1 MKRGDVWYT
10 GADRFKGDR
19 LQTHCTYPSSAVL
32 SVGPNRVWAYR
43 ISLRKNRIT
52 PMMDLVNALLFLRHN
67 RASLMQESHPPT
79 QSPPM
84 DPPLIK
90 HSLISFYQL
99 DAVFRCKGYVLLICG
114 DKVVEC
120 SKAKIC

>member
-43 ISLRKNRIT
+43 ISLRKKRIT
-52 PMMDLVNALLFLRHN
+52 QMMDLVNALLFLVCD

-79 QSPPM
+79 QSPPL
-84 DPPLIK
+84 DTPLINY
-90 HSLISFYQL
+90 SFISFYQL
-99 DAVFRCKGYVLLICG
+99 DAVFQCRGYVLLICG
-114 DKVVEC
+114 DKVVGC
-120 SKAKIC
+120 SKANFC